1 MRDLYSS
8 DQKTRL
14 MLFWDLLEDPLATA
28 ERMALEAALRDANG
42 DVHAA
47 LETLSPEA
55 AMKARG
61 LLEQG
66 LRLSFELDRL
76 KQRGISVLSPRG
88 PRWVASVASSPASRR
103 SCSPS
108 GTGGFWGTVTLGWP
122 SPLLRSGRRAAAA
135 YSSPTV
141 PSAR

>member
-14 MLFWDLLEDPLATA
+14 MLFGDLLEDPLATA

-61 LLEQG
+61 LLG
-66 LRLSFELDRL
+66 LF
-76 KQRGISVLSPRG
+76 G
-88 PRWVASVASSPASRR
+88 SS
-103 SCSPS
+103 C
-108 GTGGFWGTVTLGWP
+108 G
-122 SPLLRSGRRAAAA
+122 
-135 YSSPTV
+135 
-141 PSAR
+141 